1 MAFETEGLTAQV
13 RARVRREMLKLVAV
27 RNTLKAQK
35 AIMEHVNAVTQ
46 YVMDRVQVESI
57 NIIPGEP
64 AYDSSMT
71 VEVNLPWPH
80 GLPCICYCGETMQF
94 NDFQIHLNEH
104 AIEDKKNKRK
114 KKRDATP

>member
-1 MAFETEGLTAQV
+1 MKHETEGLTAQV

-27 RNTLKAQK
+27 RNTVKAQK

-57 NIIPGEP
+57 DIISGNTP
-64 AYDSSMT
+64 YNSSMT
-71 VEVNLPWPH
+71 VEVNMPWPH

-104 AIEDKKNKRK
+104 AEEDKKKKR